1 MNCLT
6 TPFGS
11 GGWDLS
17 VAEARQAWAGFNA
30 CLSFLP
36 VGREVESAV
45 LQCCKRHGK
54 EGLIEKVCAGIWKS
68 REGNKLHVP
77 TIREVE
83 RAVDSRELM
92 GGGY

>member
-1 MNCLT
+1 MQRLGKPGLVSMHASHFFLLAGRSSQQC
-6 TPFGS
+6 F
-11 GGWDLS
+11 S
-17 VAEARQAWAGFNA
+17 VA
-30 CLSFLP
+30 S
-36 VGREVESAV
+36 
-45 LQCCKRHGK
+45 HGK